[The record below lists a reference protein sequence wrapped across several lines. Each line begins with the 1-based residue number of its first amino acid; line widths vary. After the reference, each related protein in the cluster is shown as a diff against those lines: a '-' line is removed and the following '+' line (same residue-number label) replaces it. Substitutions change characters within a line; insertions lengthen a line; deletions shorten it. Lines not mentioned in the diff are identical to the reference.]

1 MEPTLSEHRR
11 DEPSPAARVEPA
23 GTDQRH
29 HHLPGHV
36 AHPDAWHNRR
46 TVLDVRSCPGE
57 RLLVLGRTPAGPC
70 RTTRESPLRVRS
82 RSGRLQPAAGD
93 AGTRTASA
101 RSLHAGEVEPTEGLA
116 DPPQAPSI
124 TQQVLAMRS
133 APSSAESAPPVSP
146 SRSGVTS
153 CRRNAVTSRLAA
165 SGSGTTDRSSGSI
178 SASMDLQQAIDAR
191 LPAQLPERSADGFG
205 DGSAVVLQVQ
215 DRHRARPTA
224 RIFSDGALVAFVA
237 GVVLCG
243 RVVGAARVV
252 LKEQVDRLGGV
263 HHRDGVRSL
272 HRVRGPGGGV
282 VGVRRVC
289 QVRQV
294 PHAPL
299 RVGGHHVAPAAPASR
314 PSGTGLPGPAS
325 RARPRRNRRVSSRQA
340 TGDRIMTSW

>member
-1 MEPTLSEHRR
+1 MP
-11 DEPSPAARVEPA
+11 
-23 GTDQRH
+23 
-29 HHLPGHV
+29 
-36 AHPDAWHNRR
+36 
-46 TVLDVRSCPGE
+46 
-57 RLLVLGRTPAGPC
+57 
-70 RTTRESPLRVRS
+70 
-82 RSGRLQPAAGD
+82 
-93 AGTRTASA
+93 
-101 RSLHAGEVEPTEGLA
+101 GEVEPTEGLA

-294 PHAPL
+294 PTRAAVRRWSP
-299 RVGGHHVAPAAPASR
+299 RSARRPGVPAV
-314 PSGTGLPGPAS
+314 
-325 RARPRRNRRVSSRQA
+325 RNRSSGAGITRSSSSQSPGLVSSS
-340 TGDRIMTSW
+340 DRG